1 MASYCTFC
9 EIVAGREP
17 ARVFHAAADV
27 MVFENVLG
35 WSRVMLLAVP
45 RQHRSQSE
53 LWADLGPVGRVAL
66 AMGREHAPE
75 GFRLLSNFGAYGM
88 QSQAHGHLHILDG
101 TEPALERRERPP
113 RSIVDA
119 VRAADAETARTE
131 HAVFYDAR
139 KRASHPPLTALAVP
153 RAAANGVLSDRPA
166 QELWSDMG
174 PFGDDLV
181 EVGWAR
187 SQYGF
192 RLIANFPGED
202 RLPGGEKGH
211 VHLLGGTP
219 LGHYA

>member
-1 MASYCTFC
+1 MAGYCTFC

-17 ARVFHAAADV
+17 ARVFHADDDV
-27 MVFENVLG
+27 VVFENVLG

-45 RQHRSQSE
+45 REHRSQSE
-53 LWADLGPVGRVAL
+53 LWAALGPVGRVAL

-88 QSQAHGHLHILDG
+88 QSQPHGHLHILDQ
-101 TEPALERRERPP
+101 TDPALERREKPP

-119 VRAADAETARTE
+119 VRAADVELARTE

-139 KRASHPPLTALAVP
+139 KHASHPPLTALAVP
-153 RAAANGVLSDRPA
+153 RAAANGARDCSA
-166 QELWSDMG
+166 EALWADMG

-187 SQYGF
+187 SPYGF
-192 RLIANFPGED
+192 RLVANFPGED
-202 RLPGGEKGH
+202 RLPGGEEGH
-211 VHLLGGTP
+211 VHLLGGTH